1 MAAHGSKVAGSRPFD
16 CKGTARVN
24 QKRTRVRLPHP
35 KPGKTGRGAWV
46 FLLIGSVL
54 LALTGLL
61 GWALVNA
68 WLDGLIVT
76 RNRAGPKLAYSQ
88 AQQPTQFYIE
98 LLWQGASTLLL
109 GALAV
114 AALWIGRVL
123 MSPEKK
129 LR

>member
-1 MAAHGSKVAGSRPFD
+1 M
-16 CKGTARVN
+16 N

-46 FLLIGSVL
+46 FLLIGGVL
-54 LALTGLL
+54 LALTALL
-61 GWALVNA
+61 GWPLVSALQ
-68 WLDGLIVT
+68 DGLIVT
-76 RNRAGPKLAYSQ
+76 RNRAGPKLVYSQ

-98 LLWQGASTLLL
+98 LLWQSISTLLL

-123 MSPEKK
+123 MGAQKK
-129 LR
+129 HR

>member
-1 MAAHGSKVAGSRPFD
+1 M
-16 CKGTARVN
+16 N

-54 LALTGLL
+54 LALTALL
-61 GWALVNA
+61 GWTLGSAVLEVV
-68 WLDGLIVT
+68 IVT
-76 RNRAGPKLAYSQ
+76 SNRAGPKFVYSQ
-88 AQQPTQFYIE
+88 AQQPTQFYAE
-98 LLWQGASTLLL
+98 LLWQGITTLML

-123 MSPEKK
+123 MSTDKQ
-129 LR
+129 RH